1 MMQAMIREA
10 VSITCNWNTGRLHV
24 VSTIRYADDKAAM
37 ANSQQ
42 LLDNLNNVSIS
53 VLMKKNQGDVCN
65 SERIK

>member
-42 LLDNLNNVSIS
+42 LLDNLNNVYISINE
-53 VLMKKNQGDVCN
+53 KNQGDVCN